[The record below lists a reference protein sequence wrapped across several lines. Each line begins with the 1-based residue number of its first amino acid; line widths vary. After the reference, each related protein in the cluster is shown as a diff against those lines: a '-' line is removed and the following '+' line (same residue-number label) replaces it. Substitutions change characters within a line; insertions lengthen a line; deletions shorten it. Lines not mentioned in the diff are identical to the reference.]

1 MNDITGFK
9 PEVLETACEWTAK
22 DVADPTQWTEH
33 LSPAEVDELDEAVQH
48 AFGVSDDFLKIG
60 KAEFPLPTLGP
71 RLKARSDCRPDPA
84 PARYSSAGSRRSH
97 ARSRRSLC

>member
-9 PEVLETACEWTAK
+9 PEVLESACEWTAK

-60 KAEFPLPTLGP
+60 KAEF
-71 RLKARSDCRPDPA
+71 RCRRFRP
-84 PARYSSAGSRRSH
+84 G
-97 ARSRRSLC
+97 